1 MSDQQ
6 RGGEGGS
13 KSSRKKRRRKNRQ
26 NQAKQ
31 ITQFWGAP
39 TDLPAPAESVRITQ
53 EPAAVIRSIGR
64 PPLTGQE
71 TISEHYFAAVYD
83 RAVSLSSALAAAA
96 DLVDPDEL
104 S

>member
-1 MSDQQ
+1 MNDQADK
-6 RGGEGGS
+6 GGGS

-26 NQAKQ
+26 NLAKQ
-31 ITQFWGAP
+31 VEVFWGSP
-39 TDLPAPAESVRITQ
+39 TDLPAPADSVRITR

-64 PPLTGQE
+64 PPLPGHE
-71 TISEHYFAAVYD
+71 TIAEHYFQAVYE

-104 S
+104 T

>member
-6 RGGEGGS
+6 RNEGGS

-39 TDLPAPAESVRITQ
+39 TDLPAPAETVRITK

-64 PPLTGQE
+64 PPLPGQE
-71 TISEHYFAAVYD
+71 TIAEHYFAAVYD

-96 DLVDPDEL
+96 DLVDPDDL
-104 S
+104 

>member
-1 MSDQQ
+1 MSEQQ
-6 RGGEGGS
+6 NGGS

-31 ITQFWGAP
+31 VTQFWGIG
-39 TDLPAPAESVRITQ
+39 TELPAPAESVRITK

-64 PPLTGQE
+64 PPLPGQE
-71 TISEHYFAAVYD
+71 AIAEHYFAAVYE
-83 RAVSLSSALAAAA
+83 RAVSLSGALAAAA
-96 DLVDPDEL
+96 DLVDPEDL

>member
-1 MSDQQ
+1 M
-6 RGGEGGS
+6 
-13 KSSRKKRRRKNRQ
+13 
-26 NQAKQ
+26 
-31 ITQFWGAP
+31 
-39 TDLPAPAESVRITQ
+39 RITQ

-71 TISEHYFAAVYD
+71 TISEHYFAAVYE

>member
-1 MSDQQ
+1 MNDHQ
-6 RGGEGGS
+6 RANDGGS

-31 ITQFWGAP
+31 VTQFWGASS
-39 TDLPAPAESVRITQ
+39 DLPAPAETVRITR

-64 PPLTGQE
+64 PPLTGHE
-71 TISEHYFAAVYD
+71 VIAEHYFAAVYD

-96 DLVDPDEL
+96 DLVDPDDL
-104 S
+104 